1 MGRPVRIYNFGTSFF
16 YSTLERINFQE
27 LLTKGLVPDAAI
39 FLDGIN
45 EFRHEYPFYTSHIR
59 RWWHDHQN
67 PKVVLGPLKESIPL
81 FRFASSLRDRAVAA
95 RKARGEQEQGN
106 TIAREGEDWEEA
118 TNEAIQ
124 RYSENKRQIEAIAA
138 AYDVEP
144 IFVWQPMPFYKFDLS
159 RHLFLESDI
168 DTENYPYA
176 YEAMAELNAS
186 NQLGEN
192 FLWMADI
199 QESLSVRMYI
209 DYMHYSPG
217 FSEILAAEITRQ
229 LQQKRLMG
237 LTRDGPIASGDRQR
251 NS

>member
-1 MGRPVRIYNFGTSFF
+1 
-16 YSTLERINFQE
+16 
-27 LLTKGLVPDAAI
+27 
-39 FLDGIN
+39 
-45 EFRHEYPFYTSHIR
+45 
-59 RWWHDHQN
+59 
-67 PKVVLGPLKESIPL
+67 
-81 FRFASSLRDRAVAA
+81 
-95 RKARGEQEQGN
+95 
-106 TIAREGEDWEEA
+106 
-118 TNEAIQ
+118 
-124 RYSENKRQIEAIAA
+124 
-138 AYDVEP
+138 
-144 IFVWQPMPFYKFDLS
+144 MPFYKFDLS